1 MIGPI
6 TIVSESSIGSNKRR
20 IEAVSGTASLHRS
33 VERDRV
39 LAEAAALLRTEPET
53 VPEAIERLM
62 ERQRAA
68 DKALEQA
75 QSKDLAAEAAKLV
88 TSAADGVV
96 VARRDG
102 LSPDLLRDLAQNAR
116 KSGSLRAVVL
126 GGSPDGTRAS
136 VVAAADVADG
146 VHAGDLVKRVAPLVG
161 GGGGGSPE
169 VAVAGGKD
177 VAGIDNALEEARRAL
192 LGG

>member
-1 MIGPI
+1 
-6 TIVSESSIGSNKRR
+6 
-20 IEAVSGTASLHRS
+20 
-33 VERDRV
+33 
-39 LAEAAALLRTEPET
+39 
-53 VPEAIERLM
+53 M

-75 QSKDLAAEAAKLV
+75 GRSKDLAAEAAKL
-88 TSAADGVV
+88 GGQCRPWCGGGPP
-96 VARRDG
+96 RRSRPG
-102 LSPDLLRDLAQNAR
+102 LLRAWPRTRR

-126 GGSPDGTRAS
+126 GGSPEGTRAARS
-136 VVAAADVADG
+136 WTDRRCRRRP

-192 LGG
+192 SGG

>member
-1 MIGPI
+1 M
-6 TIVSESSIGSNKRR
+6 
-20 IEAVSGTASLHRS
+20 
-33 VERDRV
+33 
-39 LAEAAALLRTEPET
+39 LAEAAALLRTEPES

-88 TSAADGVV
+88 ASAADGVV

-102 LSPDLLRDLAQNAR
+102 LSPDLLRDLAQNGR

-126 GGSPDGTRAS
+126 GGSPEGTRAS

-146 VHAGDLVKRVAPLVG
+146 LHAGDLVKRVAPLVG

-192 LGG
+192 SGG